1 MKEVFMPSMDDLYKM
16 QDMGANIKLYLYAKA
31 IEALCIEYDNYYN
44 KDSILKHEF
53 KYIQEDEIIAHG
65 VCFMY
70 PKEIVHSK
78 VVEYDASLLEA
89 LLTREASSDIYRLDN
104 LCRFTNC
111 AAGALI
117 PEVINI
123 LSSELGTN
131 PKYRF
136 EYPKVSMNTVLE
148 DIFMGRIDAKEVY
161 PYASILSR
169 EEGVRKLAKIEPFYA
184 MQSTD
189 DSKRAYYLKYAI
201 IEYINRYGFNY
212 SLPSVSRGHYDEEKQ
227 DILTNQSTEVKRL
240 FRCINRK

>member
-1 MKEVFMPSMDDLYKM
+1 
-16 QDMGANIKLYLYAKA
+16 
-31 IEALCIEYDNYYN
+31 
-44 KDSILKHEF
+44 
-53 KYIQEDEIIAHG
+53 
-65 VCFMY
+65 MY
-70 PKEIVHSK
+70 PKEIVNSK
-78 VVEYDASLLEA
+78 VVEYDSSLLEA
-89 LLTREASSDIYRLDN
+89 LLTRETSNDIYRLDN

-123 LSSELGTN
+123 LSSELETN

-169 EEGVRKLAKIEPFYA
+169 EESIRKLAKIEPFYA

-189 DSKRAYYLKYAI
+189 DNKRAYYLKYAI

-212 SLPSVSRGHYDEEKQ
+212 SLPSVIRGHYDEEKQ